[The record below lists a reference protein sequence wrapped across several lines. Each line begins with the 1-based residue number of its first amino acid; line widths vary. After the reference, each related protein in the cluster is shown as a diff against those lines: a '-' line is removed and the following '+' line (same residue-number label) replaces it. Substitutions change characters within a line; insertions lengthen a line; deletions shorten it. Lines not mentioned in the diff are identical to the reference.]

1 MKRLKQIIIVTSL
14 ALFSACGPS
23 ITFEEAQPANTKA
36 LSKFPKNVQGNFI
49 SEDQASIVTI
59 SDDIVLRAYDYTVK
73 TAKDSLPFMLHLRH
87 DTLFSNEGEGS
98 VFATNV
104 KIAGDSII
112 TDVRYTDTL
121 FMITDSSVL
130 KKFKGH
136 YFLNERF
143 RADGNAYSWSVRKLS
158 VEKGVLTIT
167 EIGSQKDLDDLR
179 AITEI
184 TDTTATKF
192 APTRKQFKQF
202 LETKD
207 DGDGEKFTR
216 IHNQ

>member
-1 MKRLKQIIIVTSL
+1 MKRFKQIIIVTSL
-14 ALFSACGPS
+14 ALCSACGPS
-23 ITFEEAQPANTKA
+23 VTFEEAQPSNTKA
-36 LSKFPKNVQGNFI
+36 LFKFPRNVQGDFI

-59 SDDIVLRAYDYTVK
+59 SDDLVLRAYDYSVK
-73 TAKDSLPFMLHLRH
+73 TFKDSIPFEFHLRH
-87 DTLFSNEGEGS
+87 DTLFSNDKEDS
-98 VFATNV
+98 VFATDV
-104 KIAGDSII
+104 KITGDTII
-112 TDVRYTDTL
+112 TNVRYTDTL

-130 KKFKGH
+130 KKFKGY

-143 RADGNAYSWSVRKLS
+143 KTDSNVYTWSVRKLS
-158 VEKGVLTIT
+158 VEKGVLTIS

-179 AITEI
+179 AITET

-207 DGDGEKFTR
+207 DEEGEKFTR
-216 IHNQ
+216 LRNQ